1 MSKRLYITLNPNK
14 EKDCVILEYLESTYN
29 ESETIKSILYQIA
42 TNRYNKINIAQ
53 NLVEN
58 ISIKEVQ
65 KGDKSLNEE
74 KNYKCNKEI
83 KSDTFEVSDDIKNF
97 FS

>member
-29 ESETIKSILYQIA
+29 EAETIKSILYQIA

-53 NLVEN
+53 DLVEN
-58 ISIKEVQ
+58 ISVKEVQ

-74 KNYKCNKEI
+74 ENYKYNKEI

>member
-1 MSKRLYITLNPNK
+1 MSKRVYITLNPNK
-14 EKDCVILEYLESTYN
+14 EKDCVILEYLEATYN
-29 ESETIKSILYQIA
+29 EAETIKSILYQIA
-42 TNRYNKINIAQ
+42 TNRGSKVNIAQ
-53 NLVEN
+53 DLVEN

-74 KNYKCNKEI
+74 QICKHNKEL
-83 KSDTFEVSDDIKNF
+83 KSNNVEVSDDIKKF

>member
-29 ESETIKSILYQIA
+29 EAETIKSILYQIA

-58 ISIKEVQ
+58 ISVKEVQ
-65 KGDKSLNEE
+65 KGDKSLNKE
-74 KNYKCNKEI
+74 KNYKYNKEI

>member
-1 MSKRLYITLNPNK
+1 MSKRLYITLSPNK

-29 ESETIKSILYQIA
+29 EAETIKSILYQIA
-42 TNRYNKINIAQ
+42 TNRGNKVNIEQ
-53 NLVEN
+53 GLVEN

-65 KGDKSLNEE
+65 KGDNSLNKE
-74 KNYKCNKEI
+74 KNYKHNKEI
-83 KSDTFEVSDDIKNF
+83 KSNNFEVSDDIKNF

>member
-14 EKDCVILEYLESTYN
+14 EKDCVILEYLEATYN
-29 ESETIKSILYQIA
+29 EAETIKSILYQIA

-53 NLVEN
+53 DLVEN
-58 ISIKEVQ
+58 ISVKGVQ
-65 KGDKSLNEE
+65 KGDKSLNEKE
-74 KNYKCNKEI
+74 NYKYNKEI
-83 KSDTFEVSDDIKNF
+83 KSDTFEVNDDIKNF